1 MKELTNNTFDEL
13 FESSNTELYAID
25 FSATWCGPC
34 KNLAKTLDT
43 VIPEIP
49 DVTFAKA
56 DVEECDELADKFK
69 IRNVPTVVFF
79 DKNKNA
85 VHRFSGALPKE
96 RILEEIHEALERNK
110 IKTN

>member
-34 KNLAKTLDT
+34 KNLAKTLDS
-43 VIPEIP
+43 VIPEVA

-56 DVEECDELADKFK
+56 DVEECDELANQFE

-79 DKNKNA
+79 DKNKNP
-85 VHRFSGALPKE
+85 VHRFSGAFPKE
-96 RILEEIHEALERNK
+96 TIIKFINEALERNK
-110 IKTN
+110 TKIS